1 MLILVFDTET
11 SGLPKSRSQSIME
24 SHNWPFILQIA
35 WILYD
40 SDKNLILKKLIKL
53 LRYQIMLQLTK
64 KVLIY
69 IKLQKKFVMKR
80 ERI

>member
-40 SDKNLILKKLIKL
+40 SDKNLILEKTNKIKKL
-53 LRYQIMLQLTK
+53 
-64 KVLIY
+64 
-69 IKLQKKFVMKR
+69 
-80 ERI
+80 